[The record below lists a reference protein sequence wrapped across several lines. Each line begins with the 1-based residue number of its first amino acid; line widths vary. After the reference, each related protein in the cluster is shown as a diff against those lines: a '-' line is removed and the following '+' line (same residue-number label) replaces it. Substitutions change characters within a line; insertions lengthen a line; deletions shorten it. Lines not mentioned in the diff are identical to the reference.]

1 MKILTKRLL
10 ISLPS
15 QTPLADSSPAN
26 PSSRSPAGAG
36 QPRIARNALPSVPS
50 FREGVG
56 FEGEEGVGDG
66 LTKRSGRRR
75 SGGTSPHE
83 PEKKK
88 RSPGTGSANTRVLFP
103 PLAFP
108 TRVVVQQEHARVTS
122 DRVSQGLPL
131 YFPILAV
138 HLRHPLRRPLSCT
151 RSIG

>member
-1 MKILTKRLL
+1 MGVNQPCRNNSAPSPLTSPSTNPHPSFSCRTPLPHEILTKRLL
-10 ISLPS
+10 MSLPS

-26 PSSRSPAGAG
+26 PSSRSPAGAW

-56 FEGEEGVGDG
+56 FEGKEGVGDG

-75 SGGTSPHE
+75 SGGISPHE

-88 RSPGTGSANTRVLFP
+88 RSPGTGSANPMVLFP

-108 TRVVVQQEHARVTS
+108 TRGVV
-122 DRVSQGLPL
+122 
-131 YFPILAV
+131 
-138 HLRHPLRRPLSCT
+138 
-151 RSIG
+151 